1 MGTRVFCDM
10 CGNTC
15 PSPAKYSFGCDRPRD
30 YDKQVAAQAAAQSV
44 NALYQQQMVQH
55 TQSMLSGSYGGIAGI
70 AGNAGS
76 YAAVHVPA
84 RTVVDLCQHCE
95 KIWLERVASITRSS
109 DVPAT

>member
-1 MGTRVFCDM
+1 MGTRVFCDL

-30 YDKQVAAQAAAQSV
+30 YDKQVAAQNAAYQQMTAAQS
-44 NALYQQQMVQH
+44 H
-55 TQSMLSGSYGGIAGI
+55 SMLLGASYGGIAGI

>member
-1 MGTRVFCDM
+1 MGTRVFCDL

-30 YDKQVAAQAAAQSV
+30 YDKQVAAQAAAQ
-44 NALYQQQMVQH
+44 NALYQQQMSVA
-55 TQSMLSGSYGGIAGI
+55 QSQNMLLGASYGGIAGN

>member
-30 YDKQVAAQAAAQSV
+30 YDKQVAAQNAAYQQMSVAQS
-44 NALYQQQMVQH
+44 
-55 TQSMLSGSYGGIAGI
+55 QSMLVGVSYGGIAGI
-70 AGNAGS
+70 SGAPYVG
-76 YAAVHVPA
+76 VHVPA